1 MTDTFISI
9 DGGKS
14 ALRLLAVTGDRRRTG
29 IGPGMSYRPG
39 EDGVERTADA
49 VRAAAAGVDLP
60 ERVAGVIAGLTA
72 VPGDAGPRRELAR
85 RLGELFGGPA
95 LVAEDVHLAHAG
107 ALAGPGTV
115 LCIGTGTNVLT
126 MGAGGTYRTVEGW
139 GPALGDRGSGY
150 AIGLAGLR
158 AATAA
163 LDGVGPPTALTEPFP
178 DAVGGAGLAAL
189 QRFYRDPELVARIA
203 GFAPVVVEAA
213 EHDAVAL
220 AICRTAVDDLVALA
234 ASVAGRQPDA
244 GPRVSWSGRLLDA
257 GEPLRR
263 RLGDGLRERGLEL
276 VAPAGSSLD
285 GGLRLL
291 RGEAPYAGVLER
303 LREHGYPGRTGDD
316 G

>member
-14 ALRLLAVTGDRRRTG
+14 ALRLLAVTGDRRQVGT
-29 IGPGMSYRPG
+29 GPGMSYRPG
-39 EDGVERTADA
+39 EDGVERTVAA
-49 VRAAAAGVDLP
+49 VRAAAAGVELP
-60 ERVAGVIAGLTA
+60 DRVAGVIAGLTA
-72 VPGDAGPRRELAR
+72 VPGEPGPRRELAR
-85 RLGELFGGPA
+85 RIGAELGGPA

-115 LCIGTGTNVLT
+115 LCLGTGTNVLA
-126 MGAGGTYRTVEGW
+126 MGAGGEYTTVEGW

-163 LDGVGPPTALTEPFP
+163 LDGVGPDTVLTERFP

-189 QRFYRDPELVARIA
+189 QRFYRDPELIARIA
-203 GFAPVVVEAA
+203 GFAPSVVEAA
-213 EHDAVAL
+213 GQDAVAR
-220 AICRTAVDDLVALA
+220 AICAAAVDDLVALA
-234 ASVAGRQPDA
+234 ASAAGRQPDA

-257 GEPLRR
+257 GGALRG
-263 RLGDGLRERGLEL
+263 RLDDGLRERGLEP
-276 VAPAGSSLD
+276 AEPAGSSLD
-285 GGLRLL
+285 GGLTLL
-291 RGEAPYAGVLER
+291 RGAAPYTRVLER
-303 LREHGYPGRTGDD
+303 LRAQVGDD